1 VANFFTAARE
11 NCETLGDVARL
22 ARRKVASVMKPTISP
37 TAVKQALVEAGG
49 SVTGAARTL
58 GIASASL
65 RRLVR
70 VQPVLADVVFEQI
83 EREIDAAQQVLWDG
97 LDSDNVMT
105 RIRAGRTSCAIPR
118 LGGVAAGECARGHLV
133 KLLSLRTSNGS
144 TQKWAPALYIW
155 AKIKISSLAVKS
167 GFVSMVLALR
177 STKSGG
183 I

>member
-1 VANFFTAARE
+1 
-11 NCETLGDVARL
+11 
-22 ARRKVASVMKPTISP
+22 MKPTISP

-105 RIRAGRTSCAIPR
+105 RIRAAAYVLRHTEAGRRRGWGMCPRPSRETPQSQDVKWIDTKMGAGAIY
-118 LGGVAAGECARGHLV
+118 LGQ
-133 KLLSLRTSNGS
+133 N
-144 TQKWAPALYIW
+144 
-155 AKIKISSLAVKS
+155 
-167 GFVSMVLALR
+167 
-177 STKSGG
+177 
-183 I
+183 

>member
-1 VANFFTAARE
+1 
-11 NCETLGDVARL
+11 
-22 ARRKVASVMKPTISP
+22 MKPTISP

-105 RIRAGRTSCAIPR
+105 RVRAAAYVLRHTEAGRRRGWGMCPR
-118 LGGVAAGECARGHLV
+118 PSRETPQSQDV
-133 KLLSLRTSNGS
+133 TI
-144 TQKWAPALYIW
+144 KWID
-155 AKIKISSLAVKS
+155 
-167 GFVSMVLALR
+167 
-177 STKSGG
+177 T
-183 I
+183 